1 MANENLLADLFS
13 VRVAA
18 PKKPKN
24 KFLKRVHYKIRPTS
38 CNLDDEWELYG
49 KDWRQIKHMI
59 ATGKSKRGAEIGYI
73 EKGYIEYEYS
83 PDGELLDTY
92 YPDGLDYETIYEHP
106 ILVREQE
113 KELAEYYETQARK
126 ATEAITIKVN
136 QNALNDLMNNL

>member
-24 KFLKRVHYKIRPTS
+24 KILKRVHYKIRPTS

-59 ATGKSKRGAEIGYI
+59 STGKEPKYGEEIGWI
-73 EKGYIEYEYS
+73 EKGFIEYEYN
-83 PDGELLDTY
+83 PDGSFHTY

-106 ILVREQE
+106 DIEQLQRNSSE
-113 KELAEYYETQARK
+113 W
-126 ATEAITIKVN
+126 
-136 QNALNDLMNNL
+136 